1 MGRLRARDLSSMPKL
16 FNENRASSLRAQ
28 TETLCRSLLLL
39 LTPALVAACSLVSGL
54 DDFSLTSEADGSTTS
69 SGEESPPPGCIPSM
83 NQQPVGNACGVFVS
97 AAATAGGDGTK
108 EKPFQSFAE
117 AITALDMA
125 GDKRIYACAEVFT
138 EEVDLPGGIDIYGG
152 IDCND
157 SWRYVGDSKK
167 TELTAEPDKI
177 PLTMFGGSGTSRIED
192 LHVRAAA
199 ALLEGGSSI
208 AIVADGVEV
217 EFARSTLEAQD
228 AMDGAAGANYTMS
241 AKTGALGSPGSN
253 ACSAGSVPGG
263 GETVNDCG
271 GDVLSVGGSGGT
283 GNVASGGTGSPGLT
297 GPANGGAGEGN
308 AACNSGGDGAVGTT
322 GSTGAGATGLGT
334 ITRGGHTGA
343 TGSNGMPGTPGQ
355 GGGGGGGSKG
365 GTGSNK
371 CPVSNSAGGASG
383 GSGGSGGCGGA
394 GGRGGNA
401 GGSSIALIS
410 LNATLTF
417 DSVTLKTGRGG
428 AGGAGGPG
436 QDGGSGGQGG
446 PGGNN
451 AGHGGLNAGC
461 AGGDGGKGGKGG
473 QGGGG
478 SGGHSLGI
486 AHKGTAPSTD
496 GATIQTGEA
505 GLGGVGAN
513 PGGKGADGVKGNTH
527 QFP

>member
-1 MGRLRARDLSSMPKL
+1 MPKL
-16 FNENRASSLRAQ
+16 SNENRAASLRAQ

-39 LTPALVAACSLVSGL
+39 LAPTLVAACSLVSGL
-54 DDFSLTSEADGSTTS
+54 DNFSLTSEAGGSTTS

-83 NQQPVGNACGVFVS
+83 NQHAVGNACGVFVS

-117 AITALDMA
+117 AIDALGMA
-125 GDKRIYACAEVFT
+125 EDKRIYACAEVFT
-138 EEVDLPGGIDIYGG
+138 EEVDMPGGIDIYGG
-152 IDCND
+152 IDCTD
-157 SWRYVGDSKK
+157 GWRYVGDGKQ

-177 PLTMFGGSGTSRIED
+177 PLTMFGGIGTSRIED

-199 ALLEGGSSI
+199 AVLDGGSSI
-208 AIVADGVEV
+208 AVVADGVEV

-228 AMDGAAGANYTMS
+228 AMASAAGANYGMS
-241 AKTGALGSPGSN
+241 AKAGTTGSPGSN
-253 ACSAGSVPGG
+253 ACSASSVQGG
-263 GETVNDCG
+263 GETANDCG
-271 GDVLSVGGSGGT
+271 GDVLSVGGGGGT
-283 GNVASGGTGSPGLT
+283 GNVASGGPGSPGLP
-297 GPANGGAGEGN
+297 GPANGGAGEG
-308 AACNSGGDGAVGTT
+308 AATCVSGGDGAAGTA
-322 GSTGAGATGLGT
+322 GSTGTGATGLGT
-334 ITRGGHTGA
+334 LARSGYAGA
-343 TGSNGMPGTPGQ
+343 TGGNGMPGTPGQ

-365 GTGSNK
+365 GTGATR
-371 CPVSNSAGGASG
+371 CPMSTSAGGASG

-394 GGRGGNA
+394 GGHGGNP

-417 DSVTLKTGRGG
+417 DTVTLKAGRAG
-428 AGGAGGPG
+428 AGGAGGQG
-436 QDGGSGGQGG
+436 QDGGSSGSGG

-451 AGHGGLNAGC
+451 AAQGGLNGGC

-486 AHKGTAPSTD
+486 AYKGAAPSTD

-505 GLGGVGAN
+505 GLGGAGAN
-513 PGGKGADGVKGNTH
+513 AGGKGADGVKENTH